1 MEVLLVLIH
10 PALLH
15 SKVYETHDFELSY
28 QKCGGK
34 QSSVNFFPS
43 YETGLES
50 KANLGPGES
59 VYHSGQS

>member
-1 MEVLLVLIH
+1 MEVLLVFIH

-15 SKVYETHDFELSY
+15 SKVYDFELSN
-28 QKCGGK
+28 QKSGRK
-34 QSSVNFFPS
+34 QSTVNFFPS